1 MTTPSTWLTVAA
13 TAAGPAAWGTTYFVT
28 TEWLPADRP
37 LLAGTLRALPAG
49 LIIIALTGKLP
60 KGVWWYRTAVLGM
73 LNIGLF
79 FALLFYS
86 AYRLPGGVA
95 ATLGAVQPLVVAVL
109 AVPLLRQP
117 LRMRGIVFGV
127 AGVVGVAMMVLR
139 GHASLNT
146 AGVMAG
152 LGGAASMALGI
163 VLAKRWGR
171 PPDVEV
177 LPFTGW
183 LLAAGGAVLLPVAF
197 AAEGLPPRL
206 TAENVGGLGYLALV
220 NTTLA
225 YWLWLRGIDRLPAK
239 NVAFML
245 LVAPAVAVLVGVVV
259 LHEQLTAIQVLGLLL
274 ALGSMLLAQLQSTPG
289 AAAREKST
297 KPQHVDD
304 GARDRN
310 PTACG
315 QPLERPSCNT
325 RHEPSHWV
333 ETPAPAP
340 LT

>member
-1 MTTPSTWLTVAA
+1 MSTNRSTWLTVAA
-13 TAAGPAAWGTTYFVT
+13 TSAGPAAWGTTYFVT

-49 LIIIALTGKLP
+49 LIIIGLTRMLP
-60 KGVWWYRTAVLGM
+60 KGEWWYRAAVLGV

-95 ATLGAVQPLVVAVL
+95 ATLGAAQPLLVALL
-109 AVPLLRQP
+109 AVPLLRQQ
-117 LRMRGIVFGV
+117 LRMRSVIFGV
-127 AGVVGVAMMVLR
+127 VGVVGVAMMVLR
-139 GHASLNT
+139 GNAVLD
-146 AGVMAG
+146 AVGVLAG

-171 PPDVEV
+171 PPGVDV

-183 LLAAGGAVLLPVAF
+183 LLAAGGAVILPVAF
-197 AAEGLPPRL
+197 AVEGLPARL
-206 TAENVGGLGYLALV
+206 TAVNIGGFGYLALV

-245 LVAPAVAVLVGVVV
+245 LVAPAVAVLIGVVA
-259 LHEQLTAIQVLGLLL
+259 LHEHLTPIQLGGLLL
-274 ALGSMLLAQLQSTPG
+274 ALASMVLAQLQPTPG
-289 AAAREKST
+289 AAERPTST
-297 KPQHVDD
+297 KPPRLD
-304 GARDRN
+304 GAAEIRK
-310 PTACG
+310 PAAM
-315 QPLERPSCNT
+315 SCA
-325 RHEPSHWV
+325 R
-333 ETPAPAP
+333 
-340 LT
+340 